1 MHTVDLESTAS
12 PFMLL
17 VEGELVPFEL
27 KLIGE
32 NVVNKDE

>member
-1 MHTVDLESTAS
+1 MHPVDLESTAS

-17 VEGELVPFEL
+17 VEGEVVLFEL

-32 NVVNKDE
+32 NVVKQS